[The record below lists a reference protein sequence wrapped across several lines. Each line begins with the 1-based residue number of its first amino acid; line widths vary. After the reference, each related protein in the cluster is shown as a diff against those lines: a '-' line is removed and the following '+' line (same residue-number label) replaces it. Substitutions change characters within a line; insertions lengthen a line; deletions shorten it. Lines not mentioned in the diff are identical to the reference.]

1 MARYA
6 IEKDGLA
13 LNIILSDSP
22 ATADLIAAQQG
33 ATARLLAE
41 GENPPRPE
49 APPPLHE
56 YILTRFQ
63 FLKRIGRANRKQIRA
78 SVDANTIDGWD
89 LIKSVDLID
98 VRDDAVIAA
107 VDAWKDAGIIT
118 NNRRNEI
125 LAPLWPTPR
134 NKT

>member
-13 LNIILSDSP
+13 LNLILSDSQ

-49 APPPLHE
+49 IPAFPE
-56 YILTRFQ
+56 YVLTRFQ

-78 SVDANTIDGWD
+78 STDADTVDSWD
-89 LIKSVDLID
+89 LIKSADLID
-98 VRDDAVIAA
+98 VRDDAVIEA
-107 VDAWKDAGIIT
+107 VDAWRAAGIISL
-118 NNRRNEI
+118 NRRNQI
-125 LAPLWPTPR
+125 LEPL
-134 NKT
+134 

>member
-13 LNIILSDSP
+13 LNIILSDSQ

-41 GENPPRPE
+41 GENPPRLKIPALPE
-49 APPPLHE
+49 
-56 YILTRFQ
+56 YVLTRFQ

-78 SVDANTIDGWD
+78 SADANTQDGWD
-89 LIKSVDLID
+89 LIKSVDFID
-98 VRDDAVIAA
+98 VRDDAVIE
-107 VDAWKDAGIIT
+107 VVGAWKDAGLIT

-125 LAPLWPTPR
+125 LAPL
-134 NKT
+134 

>member
-13 LNIILSDSP
+13 LNIILSDSQ

-41 GENPPRPE
+41 GENPPRP
-49 APPPLHE
+49 AVPSLPE
-56 YILTRFQ
+56 YVLTRFQ

-78 SVDANTIDGWD
+78 SADANTQDGWD

-98 VRDDAVIAA
+98 VRDDAVIE
-107 VDAWKDAGIIT
+107 VVGAWKDAGLIT

-125 LAPLWPTPR
+125 LAPL
-134 NKT
+134 